1 MSVYCD
7 KEWIIASLA
16 AEILK
21 YDACSEKYLSLL
33 DIDVEG
39 FVKKF
44 NELNEGFEDLLF
56 DEKMEWFA
64 NKPKLPIEWII
75 LIARAKKLLRYRDD
89 FFNFA
94 KETSFSGQELFY
106 SYEGVWSV
114 TFDEVERAFA
124 VAERIVKSDEIG
136 KLWRFSTKYYD
147 LSRQIEKRRRVFKT
161 MRDYPENCSK
171 LESLINAGNVS
182 KEVGMIRFEGNKE
195 SDAIPGTRQEMEISN
210 LIGKPFTYIINKVS
224 KDSNPTKTFFPFD
237 SLDEDKKNR
246 VRQEIGAREALKAA
260 TGVEKVGYVSVGNYA
275 TLSSA
280 MILLD
285 NGINPVNLGFE
296 CLSVNVKPVT
306 VFSLIIK
313 AVKDVYNVEGFSPV
327 TCLKLIK

>member
-7 KEWIIASLA
+7 RRWMYYA
-16 AEILK
+16 AKYILEH
-21 YDACSEKYLSLL
+21 DVCSEDYLSLL
-33 DIDVEG
+33 DMDIDG
-39 FVKKF
+39 LVKKF
-44 NELNEGFEDLLF
+44 NLLDEGYEKLLF
-56 DEKMEWFA
+56 GEEMDRFVNNCKPPTDWVTLIPYSKQFLKWEKEFHS
-64 NKPKLPIEWII
+64 L
-75 LIARAKKLLRYRDD
+75 
-89 FFNFA
+89 A
-94 KETSFSGQELFY
+94 KETSFSGQDLFY
-106 SYEGVWSV
+106 SYYGNNGL

-124 VAERIVKSDEIG
+124 IAERIVKGDEIG

-147 LSRQIEKRRRVFKT
+147 LARQIEKRRRVFET

-210 LIGKPFTYIINKVS
+210 LIGEPFTSVINKVS
-224 KDSNPTKTFFPFD
+224 KDSTPTITFFPFD
-237 SLDEDKKNR
+237 SLDEDKKNL
-246 VRQEIGAREALKAA
+246 VRTEIGARETLKSA

-280 MILLD
+280 LVLLD

-296 CLSVNVKPVT
+296 CMGVNVKPVT
-306 VFSLIIK
+306 VFSRIIN
-313 AVKDVYNVEGFSPV
+313 AVEDVSYVGVFSPV